1 MGTAFAYG
9 FGTTINELEQRKDAV
24 NRLFDVFSEKRQ
36 KKFVAEWRK
45 NYPQLEWDDALT
57 IMFISEGPEVM
68 LADIINENCFGGKK
82 IVKGEKGA
90 IYAEPFFP
98 KSESGRD
105 IIPTEKAIRDAIA
118 EHLHVCYKGVR
129 KRDIGYYFFED
140 DD

>member
-1 MGTAFAYG
+1 MGIAFAYG
-9 FGTTINELEQRKDAV
+9 YGTTIDELEQRKDAAS
-24 NRLFDVFSEKRQ
+24 RLFDVFSEKRQ
-36 KKFVAEWRK
+36 KKFIAEWRK

-57 IMFISEGPEVM
+57 VMFISAGPEVM
-68 LADIINENCFGGKK
+68 LADIINENRFGGKK

-98 KSESGRD
+98 KSESGRTN
-105 IIPTEKAIRDAIA
+105 IPTEKEIRDAIA
-118 EHLHVCYKGVR
+118 EHLQVSYKGVR

>member
-9 FGTTINELEQRKDAV
+9 SGTTINELEQRKDAV

-68 LADIINENCFGGKK
+68 LADIINEGL
-82 IVKGEKGA
+82 A
-90 IYAEPFFP
+90 
-98 KSESGRD
+98 D
-105 IIPTEKAIRDAIA
+105 IFISRVIIFVVRLNRSQNDFLRTEAHKVALILAG
-118 EHLHVCYKGVR
+118 LGYKNAAVVECLR
-129 KRDIGYYFFED
+129 SRCIETTCSP
-140 DD
+140 

>member
-68 LADIINENCFGGKK
+68 LKREVNGQEIRVFNVHLQTTGISRTMHQA
-82 IVKGEKGA
+82 EKV
-90 IYAEPFFP
+90 Y
-98 KSESGRD
+98 RQ
-105 IIPTEKAIRDAIA
+105 
-118 EHLHVCYKGVR
+118 
-129 KRDIGYYFFED
+129 KRRYEML
-140 DD
+140 